1 MRGAWRRRTGFT
13 CPSKI
18 MYFRKILLSAV
29 ILFGSG
35 CRTTDGSDD
44 WSWLGGVV
52 GGILGFGLFFLVTF
66 LTSRGRL

>member
-1 MRGAWRRRTGFT
+1 
-13 CPSKI
+13 